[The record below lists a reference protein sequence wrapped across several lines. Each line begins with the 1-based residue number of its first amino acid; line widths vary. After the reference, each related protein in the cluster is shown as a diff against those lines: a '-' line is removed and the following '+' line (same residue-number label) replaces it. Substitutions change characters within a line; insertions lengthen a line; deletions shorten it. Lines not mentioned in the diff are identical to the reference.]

1 MTTPPNPF
9 AAPEPERAQPP
20 ASAPPGYGPPAYGTP
35 SPGYG
40 PPPVQGPQPGYGQQP
55 PPGHGQRQAYG
66 QQPPPGYGQQ
76 QAYGQPYGGSP
87 FGVPVASPTN
97 GFAIASL
104 VCGIAGFFLL
114 LPSVLAV
121 VFGHLARSQIRQ
133 RGEQGAGLAV
143 AGLITGY
150 LGLAFLA
157 LIVVVLV
164 GGAFS
169 AATYTS

>member
-20 ASAPPGYGPPAYGTP
+20 GPSSASPPGYGAPGYGTPPPGYGPPSAQGPP
-35 SPGYG
+35 SVQG
-40 PPPVQGPQPGYGQQP
+40 PPPG
-55 PPGHGQRQAYG
+55 YG

-76 QAYGQPYGGSP
+76 QQTYGGSP
-87 FGVPVASPTN
+87 FGVPVAQPTN

-133 RGEQGAGLAV
+133 RGEQGSGLAV

-157 LIVVVLV
+157 LIVVAIVA
-164 GGAFS
+164 GAFS
-169 AATYTS
+169 AETYTS